1 MDKIS
6 HGHDFNGITQS
17 VKEKKEKII
26 ILIGAGRE
34 GHLGGGGKGP
44 DPQANNFR
52 VRANIPML
60 MPLSK
65 TTPLGVVLF
74 RGSIMFIFSANQ
86 TEIAELLSEFPIIL
100 KTVELSQQTCFVISF
115 KIVTLSHAMKSLTHN
130 AMFET

>member
-34 GHLGGGGKGP
+34 GDLGGGRKGP
-44 DPQANNFR
+44 DPEANNFR

-60 MPLSK
+60 MPLSR
-65 TTPLGVVLF
+65 TTLWFFLGAVSCLFFQQIKQKSQNCCQNSPLF
-74 RGSIMFIFSANQ
+74 
-86 TEIAELLSEFPIIL
+86 
-100 KTVELSQQTCFVISF
+100 
-115 KIVTLSHAMKSLTHN
+115 
-130 AMFET
+130 